1 MKIRIGKASSTVKL
15 IKKTENRTQW
25 SNDPENAEVS
35 WNQRIIY
42 HFGRIWP
49 PNKTLMER

>member
-1 MKIRIGKASSTVKL
+1 MKIRIGKTSSSVKL

-42 HFGRIWP
+42 HLEESGPLIRP
-49 PNKTLMER
+49 